1 MTNKVFVYFNLHK
14 NVFSLQSRNK
24 EDYGL
29 VLGHADHVI
38 LKNAKFVV
46 RPKGRERVLKEKKK
60 NVHAGVVGEVVS
72 YVGAESGPEV
82 AITYNPYK
90 YSTFVVKETEEPI
103 EQAEY
108 VVLRLGLKNTPII
121 GAY

>member
-24 EDYGL
+24 ENYGL

-60 NVHAGVVGEVVS
+60 NVHAGVVGCLVDA
-72 YVGAESGPEV
+72 VGTNNTSK

-90 YSTFVVKETEEPI
+90 YSTFVVRDTEQPI

-108 VVLRLGLKNTPII
+108 AVLRLAYNKKPIME
-121 GAY
+121 AY